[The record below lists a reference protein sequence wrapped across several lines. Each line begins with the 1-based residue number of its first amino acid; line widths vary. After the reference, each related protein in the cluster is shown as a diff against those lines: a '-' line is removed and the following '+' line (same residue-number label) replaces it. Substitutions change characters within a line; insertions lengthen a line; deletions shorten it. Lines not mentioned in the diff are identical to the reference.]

1 LLAIVTA
8 MEEFLDKMVAHV
20 GIDKDTAHK
29 ILAFLTEHKEDAIK
43 AIESS
48 AIKDRLP
55 GGLGDKLSSLF

>member
-1 LLAIVTA
+1 
-8 MEEFLDKMVAHV
+8 MEEFIDKMVAHV

-48 AIKDRLP
+48 ALKDKLP
-55 GGLGDKLSSLF
+55 GGLGEKLSSLF

>member
-1 LLAIVTA
+1 
-8 MEEFLDKMVAHV
+8 MEDFIEKMVAHV
-20 GIDKDTAHK
+20 GIDKETAQK
-29 ILAFLTEHKEDAIK
+29 ILAFLVEHKEDALK